1 VTVNGTLMH
10 ITNPNLPFGGVGESG
25 MGAYHGKSGV
35 RIFQHMKPVL
45 TRSTKIDPTL
55 AYPPYTARKAKLFRK
70 FL

>member
-1 VTVNGTLMH
+1 
-10 ITNPNLPFGGVGESG
+10 
-25 MGAYHGKSGV
+25 
-35 RIFQHMKPVL
+35 VL